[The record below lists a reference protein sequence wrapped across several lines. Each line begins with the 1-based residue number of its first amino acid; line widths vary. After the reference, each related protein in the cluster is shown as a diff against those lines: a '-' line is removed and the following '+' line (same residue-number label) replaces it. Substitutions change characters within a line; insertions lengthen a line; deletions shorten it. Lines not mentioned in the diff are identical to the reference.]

1 MDEILK
7 EYEEKIIK
15 YDPFV
20 WSKDLPLKLKKMFID
35 SYKL

>member
-7 EYEEKIIK
+7 DYEDKIIR

-20 WSKDLPLKLKKMFID
+20 WSKDLPQKMKKVFID